1 MDLKH
6 LPRKAAG
13 ASTFSPY
20 ESKIEIGAH
29 NQRLS
34 HVLAQDTAGCQGIS
48 AGLIV
53 MPPKKMAKAHIHK
66 NNEIV
71 LFVLEGWGAALV
83 GPNLEPIFHGPG
95 DFFYFPAGVEHLGI
109 NLSDTQR
116 LVLIEIRTD
125 PKFNEDLVLLPELQA
140 KAQDIAKDLWQKF
153 KAGEIMPE
161 TRTQNPIFVYDE
173 SKEEHPEPQLADIA
187 RNNIDGD
194 DDAAFDG
201 AAEAQPLQA

>member
-1 MDLKH
+1 
-6 LPRKAAG
+6 
-13 ASTFSPY
+13 
-20 ESKIEIGAH
+20 
-29 NQRLS
+29 
-34 HVLAQDTAGCQGIS
+34 
-48 AGLIV
+48 
-53 MPPKKMAKAHIHK
+53 
-66 NNEIV
+66 
-71 LFVLEGWGAALV
+71 
-83 GPNLEPIFHGPG
+83 
-95 DFFYFPAGVEHLGI
+95 
-109 NLSDTQR
+109 LSDTQR